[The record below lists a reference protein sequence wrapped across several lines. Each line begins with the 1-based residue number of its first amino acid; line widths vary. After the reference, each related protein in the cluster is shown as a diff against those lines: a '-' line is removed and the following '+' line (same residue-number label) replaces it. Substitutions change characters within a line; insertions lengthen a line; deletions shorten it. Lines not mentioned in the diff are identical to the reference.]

1 MRVLTQ
7 AAELKPEGRKVCVAI
22 GVFDGV
28 HLGHQQVIRQAV
40 ADAEKQEALAVV
52 VTFDRHPKAVVA
64 PEKTP
69 PFIYRIPQRL
79 GAIGSLGVDAT
90 WLIPFDRAFSLLPA
104 EAFIQHLIRDFR
116 RVHSISVGGN
126 FTFGHERG
134 GNVELLRRLGSHYS
148 FLVRGLA
155 EVSLDGAVVS
165 STRIRAAIRA
175 GDFPDASQMLGREY
189 ALSGPVVR
197 GDGLGRKLGF
207 PTANLDVAGL
217 VLPPNGVYAVHVN
230 VGRRRH
236 RGVLNL
242 GLRPTLQDPAPQ
254 LRVEAHLLD
263 FEGDLYDRELDLTFV
278 GRLRDEVR
286 FPSLEAL
293 RSQIERDILQAR
305 GVFDALV

>member
-1 MRVLTQ
+1 MRVLAQ
-7 AAELKPEGRKVCVAI
+7 AVELKPSGRKVCVAI

-69 PFIYRIPQRL
+69 PFIYGIPQRL
-79 GAIGSLGVDAT
+79 RAIGSLGVDAT
-90 WLIPFDRAFSLLPA
+90 WLIPFDRPFSLLSA
-104 EAFIQHLIRDFR
+104 EVFIQNLVRDFR
-116 RVHSISVGGN
+116 RVYSISVGGN

-134 GNVELLRRLGSHYS
+134 GNVELLRRLGGHYS

-165 STRIRAAIRA
+165 STRIRAALRA
-175 GDFPDASQMLGREY
+175 GDFPAASQMLGREY
-189 ALSGPVVR
+189 SLGGPVVR

-207 PTANLDVAGL
+207 PTANLDVTGL

-230 VGRRRH
+230 LGSTRH
-236 RGVLNL
+236 RAVLNL
-242 GLRPTLQDPAPQ
+242 GFRPTLRDPTPQ
-254 LRVEAHLLD
+254 LRVETHLLD

-278 GRLRDEVR
+278 GRLRDEAR

-293 RSQIERDILQAR
+293 RAQIEQDILHAR
-305 GVFDALV
+305 GLFDATV